1 MRASLLPDARR
12 PSCPH
17 RATRPTSPTKIEED
31 IAESGDHIRPHYQYP
46 HHLCSIV
53 ALPSERPFLW
63 KRSWTAKN
71 LHMLK
76 DQIERPDYDAEI
88 THHKEE
94 RWRPTREVGLMGL
107 IIAEKS

>member
-1 MRASLLPDARR
+1 M
-12 PSCPH
+12 PH
-17 RATRPTSPTKIEED
+17 RATRPTKIEED

-53 ALPSERPFLW
+53 ALPFERPFLW

-76 DQIERPDYDAEI
+76 DQTTTQRSR
-88 THHKEE
+88 T
-94 RWRPTREVGLMGL
+94 TRRSVGGLPEKVGNMGL